1 MKLFLYG
8 NSGGIGGVI
17 EEISNNH
24 KIYMEEISNNHK
36 TYDTLYGAY
45 SSLVEDNGRGFAI
58 GDLSCRYYA
67 YDDRLDKQVYIIC
80 TDRYFNEVYSSPQF
94 VSFMVELD

>member
-8 NSGGIGGVI
+8 NSGGIGEVI
-17 EEISNNH
+17 EEISNNPT
-24 KIYMEEISNNHK
+24 

-45 SSLVEDNGRGFAI
+45 ASLVEKHEHGFAI
-58 GDLSCRYYA
+58 EDLSCRYYT

-80 TDRYFNEVYSSPQF
+80 TDKYFDEIYSSPQF